1 MSEVTDIV
9 VEAPDLSAPEPP
21 DPTIGLG
28 LHLPPVETVVEPIVV
43 VPELRYS
50 YQPTDEQGR
59 PLGGVQVIVYKT
71 PDELA
76 DKLRD
81 QNVSL
86 VRKLREVT
94 RKQRLGIEEDEELPA
109 DLDRMPDIPK
119 FEKKAMTP
127 EERFQLSQDLNDPE
141 KFEAARDQ
149 LLDSA
154 GYNELRETVKAQQF
168 TTNQLVARTNAMT
181 FFERHP
187 EFDTCA
193 DNLTVLTSW
202 MMKKGLQP
210 TVKNFEI
217 AQEKLQAAGLLV
229 ATPIVREEPP
239 VLPAA
244 EPPVVEEDGVLNSQA
259 PVVPDTRISEAGQP
273 QTKRQAHVPSG
284 LNSRV
289 ASNTGPL
296 PATNTLTLADIDRMP
311 ADLYKKRLA
320 DPKFAKLVDDLE
332 AKRPP
337 RPRRS

>member
-1 MSEVTDIV
+1 MSEELVI
-9 VEAPDLSAPEPP
+9 EAPDLNAPEPP

-28 LHLPPVETVVEPIVV
+28 PHLPPVEHAEPVVDVAPDF
-43 VPELRYS
+43 RYE
-50 YQPTDEQGR
+50 YQPTDEHGR
-59 PLGGVQVIVYKT
+59 PLGGKQVIVYKT
-71 PDELA
+71 PNELA

-94 RKQRLGIEEDEELPA
+94 RKQRLGIEDEDELPT
-109 DLDRMPDIPK
+109 DLDLMPAIPK
-119 FEKKAMTP
+119 FEKKALTP
-127 EERFQLSQDLNDPE
+127 EERFQLSQDFNDPE

-154 GYNELRETVKAQQF
+154 GYNELRDTVKQQQF
-168 TTNQLVARTNAMT
+168 TTNQLLARTNAMT

-210 TVKNFEI
+210 TVRNFEI

-239 VLPAA
+239 TPPADQ
-244 EPPVVEEDGVLNSQA
+244 PLVVEEDGALNSQA
-259 PVVPDTRISEAGQP
+259 PVVPDTRISEAGQS

-289 ASNTGPL
+289 ASNTGL
-296 PATNTLTLADIDRMP
+296 VPAATTLTLADIDRMP

-320 DPKFAKLVDDLE
+320 DPKFAKLVDELE

>member
-1 MSEVTDIV
+1 MSELEI
-9 VEAPDLSAPEPP
+9 VEAPDLTIPEPP
-21 DPTIGLG
+21 DPTIGMAPN
-28 LHLPPVETVVEPIVV
+28 LPPVVEPVNV
-43 VPELRYS
+43 APDLRYE

-59 PLGGVQVIVYKT
+59 PLGGKQVLLYKT

-94 RKQRLGIEEDEELPA
+94 RKQRLGIEEEDELPT
-109 DLDRMPDIPK
+109 DLDMMPAIPK
-119 FEKKAMTP
+119 FEKKSLTP

-154 GYNELRETVKAQQF
+154 GYSELREAVKAQQF
-168 TTNQLVARTNAMT
+168 TTNQLLARTNAQT

-187 EFDTCA
+187 EFDVCA
-193 DNLTVLTSW
+193 DNLAVLTSW

-210 TVKNFEI
+210 TVRNFEI

-244 EPPVVEEDGVLNSQA
+244 QPPAVEEDGVLNSQV
-259 PVVPDTRISEAGQP
+259 PVDPDTRISETVQP
-273 QTKRQAHVPSG
+273 QTKRQSHVPSG

-289 ASNTGPL
+289 ASNTGIL

-320 DPKFAKLVDDLE
+320 DPKFAKLVNELE
-332 AKRPP
+332 SKRPP